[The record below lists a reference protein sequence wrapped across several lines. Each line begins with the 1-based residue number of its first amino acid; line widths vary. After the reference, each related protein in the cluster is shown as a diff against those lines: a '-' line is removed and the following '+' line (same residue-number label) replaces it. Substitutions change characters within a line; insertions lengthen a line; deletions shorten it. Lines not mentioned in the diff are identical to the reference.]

1 MPPKSRK
8 AAAAPAEPPS
18 AAGDAA
24 AARAPAGL
32 PDAVRLQH
40 THVTCGPDIN
50 MNVREF

>member
-8 AAAAPAEPPS
+8 PAAPPPDAPS

-24 AARAPAGL
+24 AGRTPAGL
-32 PDAVRLQH
+32 PDAVCLQH

-50 MNVREF
+50 MNVRE